1 MEDNSFLGQG
11 WAFPPTFNKSTGN
24 VEMVSKEEDINQSLH
39 ILLSTSLGERVMQP
53 QYGCNLQDYQFE
65 PLNNGLIGY
74 LRDLVESAI
83 IRYEPRVVLEN
94 IEVTPVD
101 SFELIEGQFKILV
114 DYRVVETNSRFN
126 FVYDFYLREA
136 NNSPI

>member
-1 MEDNSFLGQG
+1 MRGYGTTNIVAVWLDTLYGG
-11 WAFPPTFNKSTGN
+11 ST
-24 VEMVSKEEDINQSLH
+24 
-39 ILLSTSLGERVMQP
+39 
-53 QYGCNLQDYQFE
+53 FE

-114 DYRVVETNSRFN
+114 DYRVGQTNSRFN

>member
-1 MEDNSFLGQG
+1 MNNSFLGQG
-11 WAFPPTFNKSTGN
+11 WSFPPTFSKTTGT
-24 VEMVSKEEDINQSLH
+24 VEMVSKETDINQSLE

-74 LRDLVESAI
+74 LKDLVESAI
-83 IRYEPRVVLEN
+83 TLYEPRVKLEN
-94 IEVTPVD
+94 VEITPAD
-101 SFELIEGQFKILV
+101 SFDLIEGRLKILV
-114 DYRVVETNSRFN
+114 DYRVSETNSRFN